1 MICLPSACTDQLAD
15 PNTLSFFNSWNRAKA
30 RAVKMRTK
38 NHAQQSVQQFKQQVK
53 QGSRLIPAAALA
65 LFLAACGQ
73 TGASLPSDD
82 QDLSSDNSITT
93 AATITTVTASSAE
106 AANPAANTTD
116 GNLGTRWSATG
127 DGQWI
132 QFDLGK
138 QDTVNGV
145 QIAWYKGDQRKA
157 YFDVQTSSNGTG
169 FTNVLTNKITSGKT
183 NAAQTFSFP
192 SSNARYLR
200 IINHGN
206 TQNMASS
213 MTEVRIGSTPKP
225 APTPAPGPTPT
236 PTVTNGALLVK
247 APSGTAFYIDCNA
260 GSDSNAGTAPSS
272 AWRSVDKANSTS
284 LTPGQSLLFK
294 RGCSFTGP
302 LRANWKG
309 TSSSPVFIGA
319 YGDGN
324 NPMIRNGNP
333 AAVTISGE
341 YQAID
346 NLETSADQPGPYSR
360 AQKCKTTPNGW
371 TVGFEFSGN
380 AQFNTVQRSKATGMT
395 AGIHFASGSKNRA
408 VYNTLQNNNVF
419 SQNTPASE
427 NYDDDSGAWGIL
439 LNADN
444 NEIAYNTFGGNRN
457 CSEDYGTDGAA
468 IEIFQASSNYIHHNR
483 SINDSTFAELGG
495 TPDKFSRDNTFA
507 YNLFAPIT
515 TGGELLVL
523 RGSTSKW
530 GANPGTKFYN
540 NTAYMVS
547 VGISCSDGCNSSILS
562 ARNNLIVSRSDSDK
576 STLWSDGPFDEGN
589 NIYWKLG
596 GGTSASISGGGI
608 AASSK
613 IADPKFANAAN
624 YDFRLTAG
632 SPAINAGSESVVQAL
647 KITTDIDGKAL
658 PASGVDIGASEF

>member
-1 MICLPSACTDQLAD
+1 MICLPLACTDQFAD

-38 NHAQQSVQQFKQQVK
+38 NQTVQQFKQHVK

-82 QDLSSDNSITT
+82 QDLASDNSITT
-93 AATITTVTASSAE
+93 AATITAVTASNAE
-106 AANPAANTTD
+106 AANPATNTTD

-138 QDTVNGV
+138 QDTINGV

-157 YFDVQTSSNGTG
+157 YFDVQTSSNGTS
-169 FTNVLTNKITSGKT
+169 FQNVLTNKSTSGTT
-183 NAAQTFSFP
+183 NAPQSFSFA
-192 SSNARYLR
+192 SSNARYVR
-200 IINHGN
+200 VVNHGN
-206 TQNMASS
+206 TQNMAASV
-213 MTEVRIGSTPKP
+213 TEVRIGSTAK
-225 APTPAPGPTPT
+225 PTPTPVPTPT

-247 APSGTAFYIDCNA
+247 APTGTAFYIDCNA
-260 GSDSNAGTAPSS
+260 GNDSNAGTAASS
-272 AWRSVDKANSTS
+272 AWRSVGKANAAS
-284 LTPGQSLLFK
+284 LAPGQSLLFK

-309 TSSSPVFIGA
+309 TSSNPVFIGA
-319 YGDGN
+319 YGTGN
-324 NPMIRNGNP
+324 NPMIRNGSP
-333 AAVTISGE
+333 AAITITGE

-395 AGIHFASGSKNRA
+395 AGIHFEGGSRNRA

-457 CSEDYGTDGAA
+457 CSEDYGIDGAA

-576 STLWSDGPFDEGN
+576 STLWADGPFDEGN

-624 YDFRLTAG
+624 YDFRLTTG

-658 PASGVDIGASEF
+658 PATGVDIGASEF